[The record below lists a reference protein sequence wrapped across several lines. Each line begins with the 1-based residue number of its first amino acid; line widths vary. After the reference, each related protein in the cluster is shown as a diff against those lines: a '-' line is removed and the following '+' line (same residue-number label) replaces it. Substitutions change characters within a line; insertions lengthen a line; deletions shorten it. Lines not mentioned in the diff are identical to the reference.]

1 MSPALLTP
9 CSLCVGYRSW
19 TSLSARLRQAASA
32 ASDFCFGEVH
42 RSAVLIEGGTSGLT
56 TCCRPCVNR
65 PCDGH
70 NRDKLVPQALN
81 MSKRKGAMAFVLAD
95 NKRKKPAP
103 RLEHLDWN
111 FSQARAISQ
120 ARGYALV
127 CARVESQTR
136 GSEHYHTF
144 WCHPNEPP
152 QNSEESSTPDDS
164 RSRRSGE

>member
-9 CSLCVGYRSW
+9 CSLCVVYRSCA
-19 TSLSARLRQAASA
+19 SLSARLRQAASA

-42 RSAVLIEGGTSGLT
+42 RIAVLIEGGTSGLT

-95 NKRKKPAP
+95 NKRKKPAR
-103 RLEHLDWN
+103 RLEHPEW
-111 FSQARAISQ
+111 AISQ
-120 ARGYALV
+120 AREYALV
-127 CARVESQTR
+127 CARVEYQTR
-136 GSEHYHTF
+136 GSEHDHTF
-144 WCHPNEPP
+144 WCH
-152 QNSEESSTPDDS
+152 SCSVYCL
-164 RSRRSGE
+164 RSKYVEGKEVLYCRFAGQVAS